1 MIKSFITRFSLE
13 GSIKLGPFCLRQQ
26 RKMIVHESLFLQINW
41 GDLGDRVDLKYMS
54 FDICEIGK
62 R

>member
-1 MIKSFITRFSLE
+1 
-13 GSIKLGPFCLRQQ
+13 
-26 RKMIVHESLFLQINW
+26 MIVHESLFLQINW